1 MFWKEF
7 ALHERGLT
15 EEQAAKSIALAA
27 LVAMPIAFASGR
39 FLDAVGRRVG
49 GTVLLGA
56 MAVGVFVAYTA
67 HSPLFLTLGLVVG
80 VVGIN
85 TMLTVLNA
93 FTAELF
99 PTEHRAQAFAWSNN
113 LIGRIGYW
121 LSPFGIGLF
130 VDSLGWGAIMRLTPI
145 FPLIAIVLIWVL
157 LPETKGRELE
167 QTAEVR

>member
-7 ALHERGLT
+7 ALNERGLS
-15 EEQAAKSIALAA
+15 EEAASAAIIQSAVLAM
-27 LVAMPIAFASGR
+27 LIAFAAGR

-49 GTVLLGA
+49 GSILIGC
-56 MAVGVFVAYTA
+56 MAVGVFIAYTA
-67 HSPLFLTLGLVVG
+67 HDPLFLKLGLFVG
-80 VVGIN
+80 MIGIN

-93 FTAELF
+93 FTTELF

-121 LSPFGIGLF
+121 LSPFAIGAL
-130 VDSLGWGAIMRLTPI
+130 VDSHGWGSVIRMTAP
-145 FPLIAIVLIWVL
+145 FPALAIVLIWIL

-167 QTAEVR
+167 QTAKVA